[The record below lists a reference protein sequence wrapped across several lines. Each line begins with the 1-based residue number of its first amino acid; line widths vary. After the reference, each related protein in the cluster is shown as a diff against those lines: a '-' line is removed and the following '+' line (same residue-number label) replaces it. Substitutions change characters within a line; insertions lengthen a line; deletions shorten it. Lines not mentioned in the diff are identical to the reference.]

1 MANFDGTD
9 EFFDSREVIE
19 RIAELE
25 LLAETMSDD
34 EETEEARAEAY
45 EEYDADEYAALI
57 ALQDEAKGY
66 ISDWEYGETF
76 ISDDYFE
83 TYAEE
88 LAYDIG
94 QSIEKRRG
102 LSIGSTGQTQPRI
115 SRSITRNSSSAER
128 PTTLARSLL
137 SFSPV
142 QR

>member
-94 QSIEKRRG
+94 AVDREASWPLNRINWSDAAEDLKIDYTEFEFRG
-102 LSIGSTGQTQPRI
+102 
-115 SRSITRNSSSAER
+115 
-128 PTTLARSLL
+128 TTYYAR
-137 SFSPV
+137 
-142 QR
+142 